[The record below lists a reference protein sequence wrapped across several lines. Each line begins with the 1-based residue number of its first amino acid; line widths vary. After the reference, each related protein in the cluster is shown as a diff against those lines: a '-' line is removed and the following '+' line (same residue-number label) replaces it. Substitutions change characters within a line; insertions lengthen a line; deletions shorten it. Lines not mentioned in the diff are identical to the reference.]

1 MARRKNVKRLKYD
14 ILGIVLIIISLYLL
28 ISLLG
33 GDSGIIGLY
42 MQKTMLGIFGLGSYF
57 FPLIPL
63 AFGIGV
69 FYLKEN
75 IKINIRFYSICFA
88 FINLLILLYLL
99 NYNVLNQPSLN
110 YLENIVSSFS
120 FGINKIGGGALG
132 TVFGYLLMKYA
143 GRGGTIAIVS
153 GIFIITFIL
162 FASISMKTIL
172 NVISQSFTS
181 SIKALKRLQV
191 RIFKKK
197 KIIRDSNQIAATAVD
212 RTEIKDKNV
221 KIINFPKEFSNGFKE
236 KKVDNAI
243 NVKGKSERENTKVEP
258 EEIKILNKRFPDYI
272 LPDTNMLYFPKD
284 NKSANTKKEIMQNIK
299 VLDETLKSFNVNANV
314 TQVSIGPSITR
325 YELQLSPGVKVSKI
339 VNLADDISL
348 SLASQGVRIEAP
360 IPGKAAVGIEVPNK
374 EITNVYLKEVLDSN
388 EFKKSNSKISFAL
401 GRDVTGSNI
410 IADIGEMPHLLIAGS
425 TGSGKSVCINS
436 LISSI
441 LFKANPDEV
450 KMLLI
455 DPKVVELSVYDGIPH
470 LIVPVVTDPKKAA
483 GALNWAVQEMT
494 ERYKM
499 FAGKNVRDIMGY
511 NNSCI
516 IEEDKLPQII
526 VIIDELS
533 DLMMIAPSEVEDAIC
548 RLAQMA
554 RAAGLHL
561 VVATQ
566 RPSVDVITGLI
577 KANIP
582 SRISFAVSSQTDSRT
597 ILDMG
602 GAEKLLG
609 KGDMLYYPVGESK
622 PIRVQGSFISQKE
635 IETLV
640 AYIKEQA
647 SPNYIDGVI
656 IESKLGSSDSDST
669 DELMEDAINLVL
681 ETGQASISILQRRL
695 RIGYNRAARIIDQME
710 ERRIIGGFEGSKPR
724 KVLISKEQWE
734 EMS

>member
-1 MARRKNVKRLKYD
+1 
-14 ILGIVLIIISLYLL
+14 
-28 ISLLG
+28 
-33 GDSGIIGLY
+33 
-42 MQKTMLGIFGLGSYF
+42 
-57 FPLIPL
+57 
-63 AFGIGV
+63 
-69 FYLKEN
+69 
-75 IKINIRFYSICFA
+75 
-88 FINLLILLYLL
+88 
-99 NYNVLNQPSLN
+99 
-110 YLENIVSSFS
+110 
-120 FGINKIGGGALG
+120 
-132 TVFGYLLMKYA
+132 
-143 GRGGTIAIVS
+143 
-153 GIFIITFIL
+153 
-162 FASISMKTIL
+162 
-172 NVISQSFTS
+172 
-181 SIKALKRLQV
+181 
-191 RIFKKK
+191 
-197 KIIRDSNQIAATAVD
+197 
-212 RTEIKDKNV
+212 
-221 KIINFPKEFSNGFKE
+221 
-236 KKVDNAI
+236 
-243 NVKGKSERENTKVEP
+243 
-258 EEIKILNKRFPDYI
+258 LNKRFPDYI
-272 LPDTNMLYFPKD
+272 LPDTNMLYLPKD

>member
-1 MARRKNVKRLKYD
+1 MAKRKNVKRLKYD
-14 ILGIVLIIISLYLL
+14 VIGIALIILSLYLL
-28 ISLLG
+28 ISLFG
-33 GDSGIIGLY
+33 GDSGIIGTY
-42 MQKTMLGIFGLGSYF
+42 IQKSLLGIFGLGSYF

-63 AFGIGV
+63 AFGIGI

-75 IKINIRFYSICFA
+75 IKINIRFYSICIA

-99 NYNVLNQPSLN
+99 NYKVLNQASLS
-110 YLENIVSSFS
+110 YIDNIISSFD
-120 FGINKIGGGALG
+120 FGINKIGGGVFGAA
-132 TVFGYLLMKYA
+132 FGYLLMKYA
-143 GRGGTIAIVS
+143 GKGGTIAIVS
-153 GIFIITFIL
+153 GVFIISFIL
-162 FASISMKTIL
+162 FANISMKTIL
-172 NVISQSFTS
+172 KIFSDSFTS
-181 SIKALKRLQV
+181 VIKALKKLQFNIFRRRKV
-191 RIFKKK
+191 INNNNQANAAAEDRIE
-197 KIIRDSNQIAATAVD
+197 V
-212 RTEIKDKNV
+212 KDKNI

-236 KKVDNAI
+236 KTDM
-243 NVKGKSERENTKVEP
+243 KGKKGAARENIKEET
-258 EEIKILNKRFPDYI
+258 EEIKILNKRFPGYI
-272 LPDTNMLYFPKD
+272 LPDTNILYLPKD
-284 NKSANTKKEIMQNIK
+284 NKNLNTKKEIMQNIK
-299 VLDETLKSFNVNANV
+299 VLDETLKSFNVSANV

-348 SLASQGVRIEAP
+348 SMASQGVRIEAP

-374 EITNVYLKEVLDSN
+374 EITNVYLKEVLESN
-388 EFKKSNSKISFAL
+388 EFKKNNSKISFAL

-441 LFKANPDEV
+441 LFRANPDEV

-455 DPKVVELSVYDGIPH
+455 DPKVVELSVYDGVPH

-499 FAGKNVRDIMGY
+499 FAGRNVRDIMGY
-511 NNSCI
+511 NDSCI
-516 IEEDKLPQII
+516 NVEDKLPQIVI
-526 VIIDELS
+526 IIDELA
-533 DLMMIAPSEVEDAIC
+533 DLMMIAPSEVEDSIC

-609 KGDMLYYPVGESK
+609 KGDMLFYPVGESK
-622 PIRVQGSFISQKE
+622 PIRVQGSLINQKE

-640 AYIKEQA
+640 AFIKEQA
-647 SPNYIDGVI
+647 PPNYIDGVI
-656 IESKLGSSDSDST
+656 AESKLTSADSDST
-669 DELMEDAINLVL
+669 DELMEDAVNLVI

-710 ERRIIGGFEGSKPR
+710 EQRIIGGFEGSKPR

>member
-1 MARRKNVKRLKYD
+1 MARRKNIKWLKYD
-14 ILGIVLIIISLYLL
+14 ILGIVLIVISLYLL
-28 ISLLG
+28 ISLFG
-33 GDSGIIGLY
+33 GDSGIIGTY
-42 MQKTMLGIFGLGSYF
+42 IQKTMLGIFGLGSYF

-63 AFGIGV
+63 AFGIGI
-69 FYLKEN
+69 FYLKGN
-75 IKINIRFYSICFA
+75 IRINARFYSICFA

-99 NYNVLNQPSLN
+99 NYNVLNQPSLG
-110 YLENIVSSFS
+110 YIESIISSFS
-120 FGINKIGGGALG
+120 FGMNKIGGGAFG
-132 TVFGYLLMKYA
+132 TVFGYPLMKYA
-143 GRGGTIAIVS
+143 GKGGTITIITGV
-153 GIFIITFIL
+153 FIIAFIL
-162 FASISMKTIL
+162 FACISMKSIFSL
-172 NVISQSFTS
+172 ISQLFTS
-181 SIKALKRLQV
+181 LIKTAKRIL
-191 RIFKKK
+191 FKMFKRRK
-197 KIIRDSNQIAATAVD
+197 VIKDNNQIVATTTDKIEAKD
-212 RTEIKDKNV
+212 RNI
-221 KIINFPKEFSNGFKE
+221 KIINFPKEFSNSFKE
-236 KKVDNAI
+236 KKIENS
-243 NVKGKSERENTKVEP
+243 VKDKNSPDRTENK
-258 EEIKILNKRFPDYI
+258 EELEGLKFLNKRFPGYI
-272 LPDTNMLYFPKD
+272 LPDTNMLNLPKD

-374 EITNVYLKEVLDSN
+374 EITNVYLKEVLESN
-388 EFKKSNSKISFAL
+388 ELKKCNSKISFAL

-441 LFKANPDEV
+441 LFRANPDEV

-455 DPKVVELSVYDGIPH
+455 DPKVVELSIYDGVPH

-499 FAGKNVRDIMGY
+499 FASKNVRDIMGY
-511 NNSCI
+511 NNACI
-516 IEEDKLPQII
+516 IEEDKLPQIVI
-526 VIIDELS
+526 IIDELS

-635 IETLV
+635 IEALV
-640 AYIKEQA
+640 TYIKEQA

-656 IESKLGSSDSDST
+656 IESKIDSSDNDST
-669 DELMEDAINLVL
+669 DELMEDAINLVI